1 MDAVEVWNPNAVSC
15 IVEVK
20 FKWECAGQGYLHLP
34 LFCVLLKKND
44 MNEETILLT
53 ENILD
58 IFRKK
63 NAGMVISDEEID
75 QVVNRFKEL
84 AKAPLV

>member
-1 MDAVEVWNPNAVSC
+1 
-15 IVEVK
+15 
-20 FKWECAGQGYLHLP
+20 
-34 LFCVLLKKND
+34 

-53 ENILD
+53 EIILD

>member
-1 MDAVEVWNPNAVSC
+1 
-15 IVEVK
+15 
-20 FKWECAGQGYLHLP
+20 
-34 LFCVLLKKND
+34 
-44 MNEETILLT
+44 MNEDAILLT

-63 NAGMVISDEEID
+63 NTGKVISDEEID

>member
-1 MDAVEVWNPNAVSC
+1 M
-15 IVEVK
+15 
-20 FKWECAGQGYLHLP
+20 G
-34 LFCVLLKKND
+34 LFD
-44 MNEETILLT
+44 SSIF
-53 ENILD
+53 D

>member
-1 MDAVEVWNPNAVSC
+1 MGVCRSRMPASPS
-15 IVEVK
+15 
-20 FKWECAGQGYLHLP
+20 
-34 LFCVLLKKND
+34 FCVLLKKND
-44 MNEETILLT
+44 MNEDTILLT